1 MAGGFYNGRCIYV
14 SSSFISVLLKDKNL
28 DLNMPNNFIVN
39 KVRKIVCWYK
49 LNYCTLCVKFDII
62 LYNNV

>member
-28 DLNMPNNFIVN
+28 DLDMPNNFIVN
-39 KVRKIVCWYK
+39 KVRKIVC
-49 LNYCTLCVKFDII
+49 
-62 LYNNV
+62 